1 MELWNPKP
9 LSKGAARKQR
19 ARQRLT
25 AEERND
31 VRDNDRKR
39 KRLAAAAEAVAA
51 ALFSAPP
58 VSTPG
63 SSAPYRQPAFHI
75 TFTFIIQKAE
85 LGQTDTAGTPGCH
98 DGPCMSR
105 CTRTDA
111 MS

>member
-1 MELWNPKP
+1 MSQVPIWNSVRTTTWPFKSRKLQRNAHMELWNPKP

-31 VRDNDRKR
+31 VRDKDRKR

-58 VSTPG
+58 VSTFNP
-63 SSAPYRQPAFHI
+63 H
-75 TFTFIIQKAE
+75 
-85 LGQTDTAGTPGCH
+85 
-98 DGPCMSR
+98 
-105 CTRTDA
+105 
-111 MS
+111 